1 MSSYLFV
8 AFLGS
13 GTFFVI
19 QAFQNGVLAELFL
32 DVQNGRLYLA
42 LLGKPFLFF
51 PLFALCATSGL
62 FFCPGGRQGATGQG
76 WTGKYARQ
84 RRGRFSRNTSG
95 GLPAL
100 EGL

>member
-51 PLFALCATSGL
+51 PLF
-62 FFCPGGRQGATGQG
+62 GGFASSDGI
-76 WTGKYARQ
+76 
-84 RRGRFSRNTSG
+84 
-95 GLPAL
+95 
-100 EGL
+100 